1 MNLPYG
7 PEGGRKMFKWSENY
21 KTGIEIIDEQ
31 HKKLI
36 EIGAKLEDMLYAGD
50 SLDYYDYIMETIN
63 ELKDYTDYHFSY
75 EEKQMRE
82 RNYPD
87 LDEHRAEHLY
97 FIKRIDKIAMQD
109 IDSQQISVIS
119 EALDFLARWLFS
131 HILNSDMKYVD
142 YLKKSAG

>member
-1 MNLPYG
+1 
-7 PEGGRKMFKWSENY
+7 MFKWSENY
-21 KTGIEIIDEQ
+21 KTGIERIDEQ

-50 SLDYYDYIMETIN
+50 SLDYYDYILETIN
-63 ELKDYTDYHFSY
+63 ELKDYTDYHFNY
-75 EEKQMRE
+75 EEKRMRDSG
-82 RNYPD
+82 YPD
-87 LDEHRAEHLY
+87 LEEHRMEHLY
-97 FIKRIDKIAMQD
+97 FVKRIDKLAMQD

-142 YLKKSAG
+142 YLKRYTD